1 MGITTK
7 IDVIFIKHF
16 LVGIIIDEFNS
27 YIILA
32 RLMKIYKLKKKVMK
46 NVKLLAMLFI
56 IAFIAS
62 CGTVRVSTDYDHQV
76 NFNEYQ
82 SFAFFKP
89 GIDKAEISDLD
100 KRRILRAIE
109 AELLA
114 KGFVKSENPDI
125 LVSIFTKERERIDVY
140 NNYGWGWGWG
150 WNPYFGMGYNN
161 VSTRTEGS
169 LYIDLIDASRKELV
183 WQGKG
188 SGYLT
193 QKTEKKQERI
203 NEFVKEILSK
213 YPPGAIQ

>member
-1 MGITTK
+1 
-7 IDVIFIKHF
+7 
-16 LVGIIIDEFNS
+16 
-27 YIILA
+27 
-32 RLMKIYKLKKKVMK
+32 MK
-46 NVKLLAMLFI
+46 NVKLLALLLI
-56 IAFIAS
+56 IVFAS
-62 CGTVRVSTDYDHQV
+62 SCVTVRVSADYDHQV
-76 NFNEYQ
+76 NFNNYK

-114 KGFVKSENPDI
+114 KGFIKSENPDI

-140 NNYGWGWGWG
+140 NSWGWGWGWG

-161 VSTRTEGS
+161 VNSRIEGS
-169 LYIDLIDASRKELV
+169 LYIDLIDASKKELV

-193 QKTEKKQERI
+193 QNTEKKQERI
-203 NEFVKEILSK
+203 NEFVKEILNK
-213 YPPGAIQ
+213 FPPGAIQ